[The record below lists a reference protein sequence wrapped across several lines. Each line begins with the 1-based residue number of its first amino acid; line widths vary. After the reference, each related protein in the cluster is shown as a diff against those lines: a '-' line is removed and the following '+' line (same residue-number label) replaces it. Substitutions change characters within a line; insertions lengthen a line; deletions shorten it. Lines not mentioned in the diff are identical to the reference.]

1 MAPDRPAMKDLTG
14 TVGLVRVT
22 RGVVVTTRLISALL
36 EAYAGPQGR
45 DTLGVPLLDSSRMEG
60 IWEEQKKHVPC
71 LQDSPGISL
80 YSETG
85 TMIKGGRLLVTY
97 RCARGSTSLESFH
110 LHLNRFIPGDSAGA
124 VNYQAYLLEGLA
136 RWNQDRA
143 AAALPPT
150 KEPWCYTGLITKGV
164 NQLTDKVLGRKI
176 IPNFKS
182 PLQYTGELIGVDYL
196 LQQSDEQYAKQY
208 AEAAEELT
216 NVDVEAKAADEDEG
230 FNEEEIV
237 EDDGT
242 VVSVE
247 DIFSDL
253 PAGRTEL
260 VDYRTGYLVMQENRP
275 SRQLS
280 VEDDK
285 ATCVPSTS
293 ASTAQ
298 EPGVS
303 CNLPQVT
310 SKFGLLV

>member
-1 MAPDRPAMKDLTG
+1 MNPQQKR
-14 TVGLVRVT
+14 
-22 RGVVVTTRLISALL
+22 RLK
-36 EAYAGPQGR
+36 EKRNREYK
-45 DTLGVPLLDSSRMEG
+45 E
-60 IWEEQKKHVPC
+60 KKAKEF

-85 TMIKGGRLLVTY
+85 TMIKGGRLLMTY

-136 RWNQDRA
+136 HWNQDRA

-164 NQLTDKVLGRKI
+164 NQLTNKVLGRKI

-208 AEAAEELT
+208 AEAAEELS
-216 NVDVEAKAADEDEG
+216 NVDVEAKADDEDEG
-230 FNEEEIV
+230 FNEEKIV

-253 PAGRTEL
+253 AAGRTEL
-260 VDYRTGYLVMQENRP
+260 VDYRTGYL
-275 SRQLS
+275 
-280 VEDDK
+280 
-285 ATCVPSTS
+285 
-293 ASTAQ
+293 
-298 EPGVS
+298 
-303 CNLPQVT
+303 
-310 SKFGLLV
+310 